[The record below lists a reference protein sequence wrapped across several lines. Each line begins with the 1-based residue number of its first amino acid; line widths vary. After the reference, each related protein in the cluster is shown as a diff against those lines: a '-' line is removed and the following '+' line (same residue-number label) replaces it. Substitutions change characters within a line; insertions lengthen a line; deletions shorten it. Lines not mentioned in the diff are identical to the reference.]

1 MSSDLHRSVSLY
13 QSVMPTRSI
22 QNPVRPKP
30 REVTHTT
37 VMLSE
42 ASEIPP
48 GHIVAVLR
56 PPRSRH
62 TLPQC
67 LRSASVQASAGA
79 VREPPLL
86 RFRSE

>member
-1 MSSDLHRSVSLY
+1 MYIVQLVISVCHANARHLKSRPTEAPRSHSY
-13 QSVMPTRSI
+13 YCHAER
-22 QNPVRPKP
+22 
-30 REVTHTT
+30 
-37 VMLSE
+37 SE

-67 LRSASVQASAGA
+67 PRSASVQARAGA